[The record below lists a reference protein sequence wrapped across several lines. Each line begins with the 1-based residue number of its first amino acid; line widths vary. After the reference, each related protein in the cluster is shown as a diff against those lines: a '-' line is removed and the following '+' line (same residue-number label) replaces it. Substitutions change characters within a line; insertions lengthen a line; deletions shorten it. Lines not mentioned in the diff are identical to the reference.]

1 MEKSYE
7 NRREGCLT
15 NEIYAMADH
24 QRSILEFAV
33 STKST

>member
-15 NEIYAMADH
+15 NEIYAWLTI
-24 QRSILEFAV
+24 SGVLEFAV
-33 STKST
+33 STKSA